1 VWSKTKRSL
10 TWNFNSLEGLQKED
24 TLFQK
29 KDSGLKIFLKSSIDD
44 LYDDLIEIESFCYML
59 YLEDEYTLVLFVH
72 SVQYY
77 KVTVFVFENNT
88 VWCYNRLTTLDIR

>member
-1 VWSKTKRSL
+1 L
-10 TWNFNSLEGLQKED
+10 
-24 TLFQK
+24 
-29 KDSGLKIFLKSSIDD
+29 SGLKIFLKSSIDD

-88 VWCYNRLTTLDIR
+88 V